1 VGGGKKGK
9 EKRKRIGGGDIQW
22 VERESEEENRKGRY
36 FGSCEKN
43 KEIKIK

>member
-1 VGGGKKGK
+1 MGGGKKGK